1 LTIGHLLVLEQ
12 LPRVPKQPNILDD
25 SKLEGFMSALTSIF
39 SWLGR
44 FLKKVR
50 SIVLDLG
57 TALVVMFVVIA
68 IIEALT
74 ASGPDVEDPSGKA
87 LLIDPAGTVVDQEV
101 FNSESLL
108 TTVTDASSIQIQ
120 TRDLIKLIRAAAED
134 DSIPAVVVDFSS
146 TGFAGPTT
154 AINIAKE
161 LKALRD
167 SGKRVI
173 AFNDRLSTTSYL
185 MASQASEVWV
195 HPVGSISVRGLGG
208 MRNYNKDLFENLKI
222 TIHNYSQGDFKS
234 ATETSWRSSMSEND
248 RMQREALLFPI
259 WEEMKSL
266 MAEGRGIESDDIQSF
281 ADNYVGFFGE
291 AAIGNIAYAQANNLI
306 DGTKS
311 FPEFRKY
318 MIEEFGLDE
327 EAETETYKTI
337 SYAEYAKQLT
347 DDSADS
353 GNQIAVITAE
363 GVIREGEI
371 SQGVA
376 GANGVVKQIRKAH
389 EDESTK
395 AIVFRVNSP
404 GGSIIASEMMRD
416 ELLAAKRKGIK
427 VIVSMGDYAASGG
440 VYISTPADYIFAEPT
455 TITGSIGVAIA
466 LPTLENAMDY
476 IGVNFDGVVTSK
488 HGGWDPTQAIDDDL
502 DKIFASWGSEAYD
515 RFINFVAESR
525 SQTYDDIKAIAG
537 GRVWIATSAKDIG
550 LVDEIG
556 GIDDALTYAASLA
569 ELEDY
574 QVEYYGQELSPEEM
588 ILKELLEQ
596 LDVSIGEPKVLSA
609 LDGIARLYDTFID
622 IHEPKA
628 LLTCKD
634 CLVDLD

>member
-1 LTIGHLLVLEQ
+1 M
-12 LPRVPKQPNILDD
+12 N
-25 SKLEGFMSALTSIF
+25 ALKSIF

-44 FLKKVR
+44 FLEKARTVM
-50 SIVLDLG
+50 LNLG
-57 TALVVMFVVIA
+57 TAFVLIFFT
-68 IIEALT
+68 IIIIGALT
-74 ASGPDVEDPSGKA
+74 SSGPEVKDPSGRV
-87 LLIDPAGTVVDQEV
+87 LFIDPVGTVVDQEV
-101 FNSESLL
+101 FNSDFLSNLGA
-108 TTVTDASSIQIQ
+108 DSSMDQIQI
-120 TRDLIKLIRAAAED
+120 RDLIQLIRAVAED
-134 DSIPAVVVDFSS
+134 EDIPAVFIDFSA

-173 AFNDRLSTTSYL
+173 AMNDRLSTTSYL
-185 MASQASEVWV
+185 MASQASEIWV

-222 TIHNYSQGDFKS
+222 NIHNYSQGDFKS

-248 RMQREALLFPI
+248 RMQREALLNPI
-259 WEEMKSL
+259 WDEMKSL
-266 MAEGRGIESDDIQSF
+266 MAEGRGIESADIQSF
-281 ADNYVGFFGE
+281 ADGYVGFFGE
-291 AAIGNIAYAQANNLI
+291 AAIGNIAYAEANNII

-311 FPEFRKY
+311 FPEFRQY

-337 SYAEYAKQLT
+337 SYDEYAKQI
-347 DDSADS
+347 DDDFSESD
-353 GNQIAVITAE
+353 NHIAVITAE
-363 GVIREGEI
+363 GVIMEGEI
-371 SQGVA
+371 TQGVA
-376 GANGVVKQIRKAH
+376 GANGVVEQIRSAH
-389 EDESTK
+389 EDENTK

-416 ELLAAKRKGIK
+416 ELFAAKEKGIN

-488 HGGWDPTQAIDDDL
+488 HGGWDPTQAIDEDL
-502 DKIFASWGSEAYD
+502 DKIFAGWGADAYD
-515 RFINFVAESR
+515 RFVNFVAESR
-525 SQTYDDIKAIAG
+525 SQSYEDIKKIAG
-537 GRVWIATSAKDIG
+537 GRVWIATSAKEIG

-556 GIDDALTYAASLA
+556 GINDAITYAANMA

-574 QVEYYGQELSPEEM
+574 QVEYYGQELSPEEL
-588 ILKELLEQ
+588 IIKELLENF
-596 LDVSIGEPKVLSA
+596 DVSIVEPKVLSA
-609 LDGIARLYDTFID
+609 LNGLANLYETLTEI
-622 IHEPKA
+622 EQPTA
-628 LLTCKD
+628 LLTCED
-634 CLVDLD
+634 CLIDLD

>member
-1 LTIGHLLVLEQ
+1 M
-12 LPRVPKQPNILDD
+12 N
-25 SKLEGFMSALTSIF
+25 ALKSIF

-44 FLKKVR
+44 FLEKARTVM
-50 SIVLDLG
+50 LNLG
-57 TALVVMFVVIA
+57 TAFVLIIITFA
-68 IIEALT
+68 IIGGLSS
-74 ASGPDVEDPSGKA
+74 SGSDVTEKDGRVLFINPV
-87 LLIDPAGTVVDQEV
+87 GTVVDQEV
-101 FNSESLL
+101 FNSDFLFNFETNSS
-108 TTVTDASSIQIQ
+108 TDQIQ
-120 TRDLIKLIRAAAED
+120 TRDLIALIRAAAADEE
-134 DSIPAVVVDFSS
+134 IPAVFIDFSS

-161 LKALRD
+161 LKALRE

-173 AFNDRLSTTSYL
+173 AFNDRLSTSSYL

-208 MRNYNKDLFENLKI
+208 MRPYQKELYENLKI
-222 TIHNYSQGDFKS
+222 NFHNYSQGDFKS
-234 ATETSWRSSMSEND
+234 AVEGNTRTDMSEND
-248 RMQREALLFPI
+248 RLQREALYTPI
-259 WEEMKSL
+259 WDEMKSL

-281 ADNYVGFFGE
+281 ADGYVGFFGE
-291 AAIGNIAYAQANNLI
+291 AAIANIAYAETNNII

-311 FPEFRKY
+311 FPEFRQY

-327 EAETETYKTI
+327 EAKTDTYKTI
-337 SYAEYAKQLT
+337 SYNEYADQME
-347 DDSADS
+347 DDFSES
-353 GNQIAVITAE
+353 ENEIAIITAE
-363 GVIREGEI
+363 GAIMEGEI

-376 GANGVVKQIRKAH
+376 GSSGVVKQIRSAH
-389 EDESTK
+389 ENENTK

-416 ELLAAKRKGIK
+416 ELFAAKTKGIK
-427 VIVSMGDYAASGG
+427 VVVSMGDYAASGG
-440 VYISTPADYIFAEPT
+440 VYIATPADYIFAEPT

-488 HGGWDPTQAIDDDL
+488 HGGWDPTQAIDEDL
-502 DKIFASWGSEAYD
+502 DKIFASWGADAYD
-515 RFINFVAESR
+515 RFVNFVADSR
-525 SQTYDDIKAIAG
+525 SQSYEDIKAIAG
-537 GRVWIATSAKDIG
+537 GRVWIATSAKEIG

-556 GIDDALTYAASLA
+556 GIDDAIAYAVNLT

-574 QVEYYGQELSPEEM
+574 QVEYYGQELSPEEL
-588 ILKELLEQ
+588 ILRELLENF
-596 LDVSIGEPKVLSA
+596 DVSLGEPKVLSA
-609 LDGIARLYDTFID
+609 LNGLADLYETLTD
-622 IHEPKA
+622 IQEPKA

>member
-1 LTIGHLLVLEQ
+1 M
-12 LPRVPKQPNILDD
+12 N
-25 SKLEGFMSALTSIF
+25 ALKSIF

-44 FLKKVR
+44 FLEKARTVM
-50 SIVLDLG
+50 LNLG
-57 TALVVMFVVIA
+57 TAFILIFFT
-68 IIEALT
+68 IIIIGAFT
-74 ASGPDVEDPSGKA
+74 SSGPEVKDPSGRV
-87 LLIDPAGTVVDQEV
+87 LFIDPVGTVVDQEV
-101 FNSESLL
+101 FNSDFLFNL
-108 TTVTDASSIQIQ
+108 GTDSSTDQIQ
-120 TRDLIKLIRAAAED
+120 TRDLIQLIRTAAED
-134 DSIPAVVVDFSS
+134 EDIPAVFIDFSA

-173 AFNDRLSTTSYL
+173 AMSDRLSTTSYL

-208 MRNYNKDLFENLKI
+208 MRNYNKDLFDNLKI

-234 ATETSWRSSMSEND
+234 ATETSWRSSMSDND

-259 WEEMKSL
+259 WDEMKSL

-281 ADNYVGFFGE
+281 ADDYVGFFGE
-291 AAIGNIAYAQANNLI
+291 AAIGNIAYAETNNII

-311 FPEFRKY
+311 FPEFRQY

-337 SYAEYAKQLT
+337 SYNEYAKQI
-347 DDSADS
+347 DDELSESD
-353 GNQIAVITAE
+353 NHIAIITAE
-363 GVIREGEI
+363 GAIMEGEI
-371 SQGVA
+371 TQGVA
-376 GANGVVKQIRKAH
+376 GANGVVKQIRSAH
-389 EDESTK
+389 EDENTK

-416 ELLAAKRKGIK
+416 ELFAAKEKGID

-488 HGGWDPTQAIDDDL
+488 HGGWDPTQAIDEDL
-502 DKIFASWGSEAYD
+502 DKIFAGWGADAYD
-515 RFINFVAESR
+515 RFVSFVAESR
-525 SQTYDDIKAIAG
+525 SQPYEDIKKIAG
-537 GRVWIATSAKDIG
+537 GRVWIATSAKEIG

-556 GIDDALTYAASLA
+556 GIDDAIAYAADIA

-574 QVEYYGQELSPEEM
+574 QVEYYGQELSPEEL
-588 ILKELLEQ
+588 ILRELLENF
-596 LDVSIGEPKVLSA
+596 DVSLGEPKALSA
-609 LDGIARLYDTFID
+609 LNGLADLYESLTD
-622 IHEPKA
+622 IQEPKA

>member
-1 LTIGHLLVLEQ
+1 MNTI
-12 LPRVPKQPNILDD
+12 K
-25 SKLEGFMSALTSIF
+25 AIF
-39 SWLGR
+39 SWIGR
-44 FLKKVR
+44 FLQKVR
-50 SIVLDLG
+50 TILLDFG
-57 TALVVMFVVIA
+57 TALVVIFLAMA
-68 IIEALT
+68 IIGALT
-74 ASGPDVEDPSGKA
+74 SSEPEVVDPSGRV
-87 LLIDPAGTVVDQEV
+87 LFINPQGVVVDQEV

-108 TTVTDASSIQIQ
+108 DVATDSSIEQIQ
-120 TRDLIKLIRAAAED
+120 TRDLIKLIRAAAQDE
-134 DSIPAVVVDFSS
+134 SIPAVFVDFSS
-146 TGFAGPTT
+146 AGFAGPTT

-173 AFNDRLSTTSYL
+173 AFSDRLSTASYL

-195 HPVGSISVRGLGG
+195 HPVGSISVSGIGG
-208 MRNYNKDLFENLKI
+208 MRNYNKDLLENLKI

-234 ATETSWRSSMSEND
+234 ATEPSWRSDMSEND

-259 WEEMKSL
+259 WDEMKAL
-266 MAEGRGIESDDIQSF
+266 MAEGRGIEPSDIQSF

-311 FPEFRKY
+311 FPEFRQY
-318 MIEEFGLDE
+318 MIEEFGEDE

-337 SYAEYAKQLT
+337 SSAEYAKQIE
-347 DDSADS
+347 DDLSESA
-353 GNQIAVITAE
+353 NQIAVITAE
-363 GVIREGEI
+363 GAISEGEI

-376 GANGVVKQIRKAH
+376 GADGIVQQIRSAH
-389 EDESTK
+389 EDENTK
-395 AIVFRVNSP
+395 VIVFRVNSP

-416 ELLAAKRKGIK
+416 ELLAAKRKGLK
-427 VIVSMGDYAASGG
+427 VVVSMGDYAASGG

-466 LPTLENAMDY
+466 LPTFENAMDY

-488 HGGWDPTQAIDDDL
+488 HGGWDPTQAIDEDL
-502 DKIFASWGSEAYD
+502 DKIFAGWGAEAYD
-515 RFINFVAESR
+515 RFVAFVAESR
-525 SQTYDDIKAIAG
+525 SQSYEDIKAIAG
-537 GRVWIATSAKDIG
+537 GRVWIATSAKEIG

-556 GIDDALTYAASLA
+556 GIEDAIAYAAD
-569 ELEDY
+569 LEGLDDY
-574 QVEYYGQELSPEEM
+574 QIEYYRETLSPEEM
-588 ILKELLEQ
+588 FLKELLENF
-596 LDVSIGEPKVLSA
+596 DVSLAQPSVLSA
-609 LDGIARLYDTFID
+609 LDGVAELYETLVD
-622 IHEPKA
+622 IKEPKA

>member
-1 LTIGHLLVLEQ
+1 
-12 LPRVPKQPNILDD
+12 
-25 SKLEGFMSALTSIF
+25 MSALKSIF

-44 FLKKVR
+44 FLEKARTVM
-50 SIVLDLG
+50 LNLG
-57 TALVVMFVVIA
+57 TAFVLIFFT
-68 IIEALT
+68 IIIIGAFT
-74 ASGPDVEDPSGKA
+74 SSGPEVKDPSGRV
-87 LLIDPAGTVVDQEV
+87 LFIDPVGTVVDQEV
-101 FNSESLL
+101 FNSDFLSQLGA
-108 TTVTDASSIQIQ
+108 DPSMDQIQ
-120 TRDLIKLIRAAAED
+120 TRDLIQLIRAAAED
-134 DSIPAVVVDFSS
+134 EEIPAVFIDFSA

-161 LKALRD
+161 LKALRE

-173 AFNDRLSTTSYL
+173 AMNDRLSTTSYL

-195 HPVGSISVRGLGG
+195 HPVGSISIRGLGG
-208 MRNYNKDLFENLKI
+208 MRNYNKDLFDNLKI

-234 ATETSWRSSMSEND
+234 ATETSWRSSMSDND

-259 WEEMKSL
+259 WDEMKSL
-266 MAEGRGIESDDIQSF
+266 MAEGRGIESADIQSF
-281 ADNYVGFFGE
+281 ADDHVGFFGE
-291 AAIGNIAYAQANNLI
+291 AAIGNIAYAEANNII

-311 FPEFRKY
+311 FPEFRQY
-318 MIEEFGLDE
+318 MIGEFGLDE

-337 SYAEYAKQLT
+337 SYNEYAKQI
-347 DDSADS
+347 DDELSESD
-353 GNQIAVITAE
+353 NHIAVITAE
-363 GVIREGEI
+363 GAIMEGEI
-371 SQGVA
+371 TQGVA
-376 GANGVVKQIRKAH
+376 GANGVVKQIRSAH
-389 EDESTK
+389 EDENTK

-416 ELLAAKRKGIK
+416 ELFAAKEKGID

-502 DKIFASWGSEAYD
+502 DKIFAGWGADAYD
-515 RFINFVAESR
+515 RFVSFVAESR
-525 SQTYDDIKAIAG
+525 SRSYEDIKAIAG
-537 GRVWIATSAKDIG
+537 GRVWIATSAKEIG

-556 GIDDALTYAASLA
+556 GIDEAISYAANMA

-574 QVEYYGQELSPEEM
+574 QVEYYGQELSPEEL
-588 ILKELLEQ
+588 IIRELLENF
-596 LDVSIGEPKVLSA
+596 DVSVGEPKVFSA
-609 LDGIARLYDTFID
+609 LNGLTDFYETLTD
-622 IHEPKA
+622 IQEPKA

-634 CLVDLD
+634 CLIDLD

>member
-1 LTIGHLLVLEQ
+1 M
-12 LPRVPKQPNILDD
+12 N
-25 SKLEGFMSALTSIF
+25 ALKSIF

-44 FLKKVR
+44 FLEKARTVM
-50 SIVLDLG
+50 LNLG
-57 TALVVMFVVIA
+57 TAFVLIFFT
-68 IIEALT
+68 IIIIGALT
-74 ASGPDVEDPSGKA
+74 SSGPEVKDPSGRV
-87 LLIDPAGTVVDQEV
+87 LFIDPVGTVVDQEV
-101 FNSESLL
+101 FN
-108 TTVTDASSIQIQ
+108 TDFLSSIGADSSMDQIQ
-120 TRDLIKLIRAAAED
+120 TRDLIQLIRAAAED
-134 DSIPAVVVDFSS
+134 EEIPAVFIDFSA

-161 LKALRD
+161 LKALRE

-173 AFNDRLSTTSYL
+173 AMNDRLSTTSYL

-208 MRNYNKDLFENLKI
+208 MRNYNKDLFDNLKI

-234 ATETSWRSSMSEND
+234 ATETSWRSSMSDND

-259 WEEMKSL
+259 WDEMKLL

-281 ADNYVGFFGE
+281 ADDYVGFFGE
-291 AAIGNIAYAQANNLI
+291 AAIGNIAYAEANNII

-311 FPEFRKY
+311 FPEFRQY

-337 SYAEYAKQLT
+337 SYNEYAKQI
-347 DDSADS
+347 DDELSESD
-353 GNQIAVITAE
+353 NHIAVITAE
-363 GVIREGEI
+363 GAIMEGEI
-371 SQGVA
+371 TQGVA
-376 GANGVVKQIRKAH
+376 GANGVVKQIRSAH
-389 EDESTK
+389 EDKNTK

-416 ELLAAKRKGIK
+416 ELFAAKEKGID

-502 DKIFASWGSEAYD
+502 DKIFAGWGADAYD
-515 RFINFVAESR
+515 RFVSFVAESR
-525 SQTYDDIKAIAG
+525 SQSYEDIKAIAG
-537 GRVWIATSAKDIG
+537 GRVWIATSAKEIG

-556 GIDDALTYAASLA
+556 GIDDAIAYAANMA

-574 QVEYYGQELSPEEM
+574 QVEYYGQELSPEEL
-588 ILKELLEQ
+588 IIRELLENF
-596 LDVSIGEPKVLSA
+596 DVSVGEPKVLSA
-609 LDGIARLYDTFID
+609 LNGLADLYETLAD
-622 IHEPKA
+622 IQEPKA

>member
-1 LTIGHLLVLEQ
+1 MS
-12 LPRVPKQPNILDD
+12 IL
-25 SKLEGFMSALTSIF
+25 KSIF

-44 FLKKVR
+44 FLEKARTVM
-50 SIVLDLG
+50 LNLG
-57 TALVVMFVVIA
+57 TAFVLIFFT
-68 IIEALT
+68 IIIIGAFT
-74 ASGPDVEDPSGKA
+74 SSGPEVKDPSGRV
-87 LLIDPAGTVVDQEV
+87 LFIDPVGTVVDQEV
-101 FNSESLL
+101 FNSDFLSQLGA
-108 TTVTDASSIQIQ
+108 DSSMNQIQ
-120 TRDLIKLIRAAAED
+120 TRDLIQLIRAAAED
-134 DSIPAVVVDFSS
+134 EEIPAVFIDFSA
-146 TGFAGPTT
+146 TGFAGPST

-161 LKALRD
+161 LKALRE

-173 AFNDRLSTTSYL
+173 AMNDRLSTTSYL

-208 MRNYNKDLFENLKI
+208 MRAYQKELYENLKI
-222 TIHNYSQGDFKS
+222 NFHNYSQGDFKS
-234 ATETSWRSSMSEND
+234 AVEGNTRTDMSEND
-248 RMQREALLFPI
+248 RLQREALLTPI
-259 WEEMKSL
+259 WDEMKSL

-281 ADNYVGFFGE
+281 ADDYVGFFGE
-291 AAIGNIAYAQANNLI
+291 AAIGNIAYAKANNII

-311 FPEFRKY
+311 FPEFRQY

-337 SYAEYAKQLT
+337 SYNEYAKQI
-347 DDSADS
+347 DDELSESD
-353 GNQIAVITAE
+353 NHIAVITAE
-363 GVIREGEI
+363 GTIMEGEI
-371 SQGVA
+371 AQGVA
-376 GANGVVKQIRKAH
+376 GANGVVKQIRSAH
-389 EDESTK
+389 EDENTK

-416 ELLAAKRKGIK
+416 ELFAAKEKGID

-502 DKIFASWGSEAYD
+502 DKIFAGWGADAYD
-515 RFINFVAESR
+515 RFVSFVAESR
-525 SQTYDDIKAIAG
+525 SQSYEDIKAIAG
-537 GRVWIATSAKDIG
+537 GRVWIATSAKEIG

-556 GIDDALTYAASLA
+556 GIDEAIAYAANMA

-574 QVEYYGQELSPEEM
+574 QVEYYGQELSPEEL
-588 ILKELLEQ
+588 IIRELLENF
-596 LDVSIGEPKVLSA
+596 DVSVGEPKVLSTLNGLA
-609 LDGIARLYDTFID
+609 DLYETLTD
-622 IHEPKA
+622 IQEPKA

>member
-1 LTIGHLLVLEQ
+1 M
-12 LPRVPKQPNILDD
+12 N
-25 SKLEGFMSALTSIF
+25 ALKSIF

-44 FLKKVR
+44 FLEKARTVM
-50 SIVLDLG
+50 LNLG
-57 TALVVMFVVIA
+57 TAFVLIIITFA
-68 IIEALT
+68 IIGGLSS
-74 ASGPDVEDPSGKA
+74 SGSDVTEKDGRV
-87 LLIDPAGTVVDQEV
+87 LFIDPVGTVVDQEV
-101 FNSESLL
+101 FNSDFLFNFETNSS
-108 TTVTDASSIQIQ
+108 TDQIQ
-120 TRDLIKLIRAAAED
+120 TRDLIALIRAAAADEE
-134 DSIPAVVVDFSS
+134 IPAVFIDFSS

-161 LKALRD
+161 LKALRE

-208 MRNYNKDLFENLKI
+208 MRPYQKELYENLKI
-222 TIHNYSQGDFKS
+222 NFHNYSQGDFKS
-234 ATETSWRSSMSEND
+234 AVEGNTRTDMSEND
-248 RMQREALLFPI
+248 RLQREALYTPI
-259 WEEMKSL
+259 WDEMKSL

-281 ADNYVGFFGE
+281 ADGYVGFFGE
-291 AAIGNIAYAQANNLI
+291 AAIANIAYAETNNII

-311 FPEFRKY
+311 FPEFRQY

-327 EAETETYKTI
+327 EAKTDTYKTI
-337 SYAEYAKQLT
+337 SYNEYVNQME
-347 DDSADS
+347 DDFSES
-353 GNQIAVITAE
+353 ENEIAIITAE
-363 GVIREGEI
+363 GVIMEGEI

-376 GANGVVKQIRKAH
+376 GSSGVVKQIRSAH
-389 EDESTK
+389 ENENTK

-416 ELLAAKRKGIK
+416 ELFAAKTKGIK
-427 VIVSMGDYAASGG
+427 VVVSMGDYAASGG
-440 VYISTPADYIFAEPT
+440 VYIATPADYIFAEPT

-488 HGGWDPTQAIDDDL
+488 HGGWDPTQAIDEDL
-502 DKIFASWGSEAYD
+502 DKIFASWGADAYD
-515 RFINFVAESR
+515 RFVNFVADSR
-525 SQTYDDIKAIAG
+525 SQSYEDIKAIAG
-537 GRVWIATSAKDIG
+537 GRVWIATSAKEIG

-556 GIDDALTYAASLA
+556 GIDDAIAYAVNLT

-574 QVEYYGQELSPEEM
+574 QVEYYGQELSPEEL
-588 ILKELLEQ
+588 ILRELLENF
-596 LDVSIGEPKVLSA
+596 DVSIKEPKVFSA
-609 LDGIARLYDTFID
+609 LNGLADLYETLTGIQQ
-622 IHEPKA
+622 PKA
-628 LLTCKD
+628 LLTCED